1 MLDGVGEEVGVGPEA
16 GAGQEV
22 VFHAGAGELFD
33 VLIGE
38 VVVDGG
44 ADVLVGEVDAADA
57 FVVGRERDGDVIEA
71 VDGEGVVVAFDAEDA
86 LVGAE
91 VDFNHDVFAGHF
103 AEKLR
108 GVVLV
113 HDIDAVAEAL
123 GVAELDGLADVEAEA
138 FRRDEAGGEFA
149 GVEADVD
156 LGVEGVEVV
165 EHLHLE
171 GVVAHGD
178 ESVFRHDE
186 VDADPG
192 VVMRVDA
199 GLDGLEAE
207 KCLGEDLLWSE
218 ATKDLVD
225 IADFNLAGGCG
236 LRGSAVLN
244 GVARSI
250 SVEDRAAVGGDF
262 VKEAKTEEFLTEGG
276 EVSVPAGLV
285 SDLGGVA
292 EGRRMHQF
300 EILLVLGGG
309 TGGEAADSE
318 APFDRGAGDP
328 PAVLGHA

>member
-1 MLDGVGEEVGVGPEA
+1 LLDGVGEEVGVGPEA

-113 HDIDAVAEAL
+113 HDIDAVADAQ
-123 GVAELDGLADVEAEA
+123 GVADFDGLADVEAEA

-192 VVMRVDA
+192 VVVGVHG

-207 KCLGEDLLWSE
+207 EGLGENLLGRETAEDLIDV
-218 ATKDLVD
+218 AN
-225 IADFNLAGGCG
+225 FNLAGWGGLGGC
-236 LRGSAVLN
+236 AVLD
-244 GVARSI
+244 GFA
-250 SVEDRAAVGGDF
+250 GGF
-262 VKEAKTEEFLTEGG
+262 GG
-276 EVSVPAGLV
+276 E
-285 SDLGGVA
+285 D
-292 EGRRMHQF
+292 
-300 EILLVLGGG
+300 
-309 TGGEAADSE
+309 
-318 APFDRGAGDP
+318 
-328 PAVLGHA
+328 